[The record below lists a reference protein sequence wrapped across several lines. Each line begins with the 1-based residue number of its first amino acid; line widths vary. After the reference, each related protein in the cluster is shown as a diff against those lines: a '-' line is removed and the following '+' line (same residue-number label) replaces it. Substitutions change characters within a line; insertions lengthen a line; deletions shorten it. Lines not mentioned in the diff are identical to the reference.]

1 MARLVF
7 MGTPPFARRV
17 LEALWETSGRG
28 WDVVG
33 VLTRPDKPVGRGQ
46 QLAWSPVKAFAEQH
60 HLPVQQPRTLR
71 QPAPLADLAGL
82 QPDVIVVAAYGLIL
96 PQTVL
101 DLPPYGCLNV
111 HASLLPRHRGASP
124 VTGALL
130 AGDSVT
136 GSTIMLMDA
145 GMDTGP
151 ILTQASLAIAPG
163 ETAGELTARL
173 AEHGAALL
181 VDTLPRWLA
190 GQLTPRPQ
198 DHDQA
203 TTTRL
208 VRKEDGQIDWRLPAV
223 RLGWHIQAYEPWP
236 GAYTTWQGRLLK
248 VRRALA
254 VQDGSGVPGSV
265 QVTDADVSV
274 VCGTGRLVLLEVQ
287 LEGKRATDALAFAR
301 GQRDFAGS
309 ILGIEL

>member
-7 MGTPPFARRV
+7 MGTPAFARWV
-17 LEALWETSGRG
+17 LEVLWETSARG

-46 QLAWSPVKAFAEQH
+46 QLGMSPVKEFAAQH
-60 HLPVQQPRTLR
+60 AIPVQQPPTLR
-71 QPAPLADLAGL
+71 QPAPLADLAAL
-82 QPDVIVVAAYGLIL
+82 QPDAIVVAAYGLIL
-96 PQTVL
+96 PQAVL

-130 AGDSVT
+130 AGDNVT

-151 ILTQASLAIAPG
+151 ILTQASLAIEPG
-163 ETAGELTARL
+163 ETAGSLTTRL
-173 AEHGAALL
+173 AEHGARLL
-181 VDTLPRWLA
+181 VDTLPRWLT

-203 TTTRL
+203 TYTRL
-208 VRKEDGQIDWRLPAV
+208 VRKEDGQIDWRLPAAQV
-223 RLGWHIQAYEPWP
+223 AWQVQAYEPWP
-236 GAYTTWQGRLLK
+236 GAYTSWQGRLLK
-248 VRRALA
+248 IRLA
-254 VQDGSGVPGSV
+254 SPAPFDPGVPGTV
-265 QVTDADVSV
+265 LVTDCEVSV
-274 VCGTGRLVLLEVQ
+274 VCGAGRLVLSEVQ
-287 LEGKRATDALAFAR
+287 LEGKRVTDALAFAR

-309 ILGIEL
+309 VLGS

>member
-1 MARLVF
+1 MTRLVF
-7 MGTPPFARRV
+7 MGTPAFARRV
-17 LEALWETSGRG
+17 LEELWAAADRG

-46 QLAWSPVKAFAEQH
+46 QVAMSAVKEFALAHVVS
-60 HLPVQQPRTLR
+60 VQQPRTLR
-71 QPAPLADLAGL
+71 QPEPLADLASL

-130 AGDSVT
+130 AGDDVT

-151 ILTQASLAIAPG
+151 ILSQASLAIEPG
-163 ETAGELTARL
+163 ETTGELTLRL
-173 AEHGAALL
+173 AEQGARLL

-190 GQLTPRPQ
+190 GQLVPQPQ
-198 DHDQA
+198 DHNQA
-203 TTTRL
+203 TYTRL
-208 VRKEDGQIDWRLPAV
+208 VRKEDGQIDWTLPAAQIAGQV
-223 RLGWHIQAYEPWP
+223 QAYEPWP
-236 GAYTTWQGRLLK
+236 GAYTTWQGKLLK
-248 VRRALA
+248 IRRAHA
-254 VQDGSGVPGSV
+254 TDGGPGTAGRVQFAGSE
-265 QVTDADVSV
+265 VSV
-274 VCGTGRLVLLEVQ
+274 DCGAGRLILLDVQ
-287 LEGKRATDALAFAR
+287 LEGKRVTDALAFAH

-309 ILGIEL
+309 VLGT

>member
-7 MGTPPFARRV
+7 MGTPAFARRV
-17 LEALWETSGRG
+17 LEVLWETSARG

-46 QLAWSPVKAFAEQH
+46 QLAVSPVKEFAAQH
-60 HLPVQQPRTLR
+60 GIPVQQPSTLR
-71 QPAPLADLAGL
+71 QPVPLADLAAL

-96 PQTVL
+96 PQAVL

-130 AGDSVT
+130 AGDNVT
-136 GSTIMLMDA
+136 GSTIMVMDA

-151 ILTQASLAIAPG
+151 ILTQASLAIEPG
-163 ETAGELTARL
+163 ETTGTLTTRL
-173 AEHGAALL
+173 AEHGARLL
-181 VDTLPRWLA
+181 VDTLPRWLT

-198 DHDQA
+198 ENDQA
-203 TTTRL
+203 TYTRL
-208 VRKEDGQIDWRLPAV
+208 VRKEDGQIDWRLPAAQV
-223 RLGWHIQAYEPWP
+223 AWQVQAYEPWP
-236 GAYTTWQGRLLK
+236 GAYSRWQGRLLK
-248 VRRALA
+248 IRRASA
-254 VQDGSGVPGSV
+254 APGGPGVPGMV
-265 QVTDADVSV
+265 QVTDSEVSV
-274 VCGTGRLVLLEVQ
+274 VCGAGRLVLSEVQ

-309 ILGIEL
+309 ILGS

>member
-7 MGTPPFARRV
+7 MGTPAFARRV
-17 LEALWETSGRG
+17 LEALWETSARG
-28 WDVVG
+28 WEIAG

-46 QLAWSPVKAFAEQH
+46 QLAVSPVKEFAEQH
-60 HLPVQQPRTLR
+60 MIPVQQPSTLR
-71 QPAPLADLAGL
+71 QAASQADLAAL

-96 PQTVL
+96 PRAVL

-130 AGDSVT
+130 VGDNVT

-151 ILTQASLAIAPG
+151 ILTQASLAIEPG
-163 ETAGELTARL
+163 ETAGDLTTRL
-173 AEHGAALL
+173 AEHGARLL
-181 VDTLPRWLA
+181 VDTLPRWLT
-190 GQLTPRPQ
+190 GQLTPQPQ
-198 DHDQA
+198 DHDRA
-203 TTTRL
+203 TYTRL
-208 VRKEDGQIDWRLPAV
+208 VRKEDGQIDWRLPAPQV
-223 RLGWHIQAYEPWP
+223 AWQIRAYEPWP
-236 GAYTTWQGRLLK
+236 GAYTSWQSRLLK
-248 VRRALA
+248 IHRATA
-254 VQDGSGVPGSV
+254 APGDPGAPGTV
-265 QVTDADVSV
+265 QVTDTEVSV
-274 VCGTGRLVLLEVQ
+274 VCGTGRLVLSEVQ

-309 ILGIEL
+309 ILGS

>member
-1 MARLVF
+1 
-7 MGTPPFARRV
+7 MGTPAFARRV
-17 LEALWETSGRG
+17 LEVLWETSARG

-46 QLAWSPVKAFAEQH
+46 QLAVSPVKEFAAQH
-60 HLPVQQPRTLR
+60 GIPVQQPSTLR
-71 QPAPLADLAGL
+71 QPVPLADLAAL

-96 PQTVL
+96 PQAVL

-130 AGDSVT
+130 AGDNVT
-136 GSTIMLMDA
+136 GSTIMVMDA

-151 ILTQASLAIAPG
+151 ILTQASLAIEPG
-163 ETAGELTARL
+163 ETTGTLTTRL
-173 AEHGAALL
+173 AEHGARLL
-181 VDTLPRWLA
+181 VDTLPRWLT

-198 DHDQA
+198 ENDQA
-203 TTTRL
+203 TYTRL
-208 VRKEDGQIDWRLPAV
+208 VRKEDGQIDWRLPAAQV
-223 RLGWHIQAYEPWP
+223 AWQVQAYEPWP
-236 GAYTTWQGRLLK
+236 GAYSRWQGRLLK
-248 VRRALA
+248 IRRASA
-254 VQDGSGVPGSV
+254 APGGPGVPGMV
-265 QVTDADVSV
+265 QVTDSEVSV
-274 VCGTGRLVLLEVQ
+274 VCGAGRLVLSEVQ

-309 ILGIEL
+309 ILGS